1 MVKRKPRINVSCD
14 SDTFLILSELAE
26 ALNVSNSALVNQI
39 LSDSKPYMQDLTKV
53 LNSAKAQS
61 GGNVKTIIEIA
72 HKAYSDTLNLCL
84 NPDEGTQE
92 IHPEKQKTGSGRSRL
107 RKIIKP

>member
-14 SDTFLILSELAE
+14 PDTFLIVGELSE

-39 LSDSKPYMQDLTKV
+39 LSDSKPYMRDLAKAI
-53 LNSAKAQS
+53 NEAKAQS

-72 HKAYSDTLNLCL
+72 HKAYSDALNVCL
-84 NPDEGTQE
+84 NPEEETQ
-92 IHPEKQKTGSGRSRL
+92 PEKPKDGRSRL
-107 RKIIKP
+107 RKIRKP